1 MPDTMFDRLSIDPGH
16 RTLGELIQER
26 QWAVEEISRLHKEVT
41 RLNARRDGA
50 SKRPN
55 VNQDTLPAGPDDSFA
70 GRRLL
75 RLADV
80 KKLVGFSRSTIYRL
94 MSEGQFPDR
103 IHYGRTAVRWRA
115 ADVVAWLNRT
125 VKFYEE

>member
-1 MPDTMFDRLSIDPGH
+1 MGRAGNQSPPEKIGAAECAAQRGCRAQPCNQNALPPDPIEPL
-16 RTLGELIQER
+16 
-26 QWAVEEISRLHKEVT
+26 
-41 RLNARRDGA
+41 
-50 SKRPN
+50 
-55 VNQDTLPAGPDDSFA
+55 A

-94 MSEGQFPDR
+94 ISEGQFPDR

-115 ADVVAWLNRT
+115 ADVVAWLNPT
-125 VKFYEE
+125 GNLDEE